1 MVTAWRILPRV
12 MVRVQPK
19 GREIMDVTKQ
29 KELVYSC
36 ESTETTTL
44 GTPPETTKPTEP
56 FGAEEIGQ
64 SSKQTQTMQMAA
76 LPKIT
81 KIVGYSSLAEF
92 SEFLKRTRRVWL
104 IVAGAIFGLIVV
116 VTLVNR
122 VSDLVK
128 NARERRHE
136 QAVATVTPDTL
147 TARCGKPAEDMTR
160 DVYPILLRTMNY
172 QPNGDEKLVLAF
184 SRTAEEKSD
193 WVFLS
198 MKEQS
203 GARSY
208 DTTEAKIAALPCL
221 DSKR

>member
-1 MVTAWRILPRV
+1 MH
-12 MVRVQPK
+12 
-19 GREIMDVTKQ
+19 VTKQ

-44 GTPPETTKPTEP
+44 GAPPEAAKPTEP
-56 FGAEEIGQ
+56 FGTEEIGQ
-64 SSKQTQTMQMAA
+64 SSKQTQTMQMAV
-76 LPKIT
+76 LPKLT
-81 KIVGYSSLAEF
+81 RIVGYSSLAEF

-116 VTLVNR
+116 VTLVKR
-122 VSDLVK
+122 VSDWVK

-147 TARCGKPAEDMTR
+147 IARCGKPAEDVTR

-172 QPNGDEKLVLAF
+172 QPKGGEMLVLAF

-198 MKEQS
+198 MKEQI

-221 DSKR
+221 DSNR

>member
-1 MVTAWRILPRV
+1 MVK
-12 MVRVQPK
+12 VQAK
-19 GREIMDVTKQ
+19 GRESMDETKQ
-29 KELVYSC
+29 KEPVYSS

-56 FGAEEIGQ
+56 SGTEETGQ
-64 SSKQTQTMQMAA
+64 SSKQTQTTQMAA
-76 LPKIT
+76 LPEVT
-81 KIVGYSSLAEF
+81 RTVGYSSLAEF

-104 IVAGAIFGLIVV
+104 IVAGAIFGLIAV
-116 VTLVNR
+116 VTLVKR
-122 VSDLVK
+122 VSDWAK

-136 QAVATVTPDTL
+136 QAVATVTPDIL
-147 TARCGKPAEDMTR
+147 TARCGKPEEDVTR

-172 QPNGDEKLVLAF
+172 QPKGDEKLVLAF

-221 DSKR
+221 DSKK

>member
-1 MVTAWRILPRV
+1 
-12 MVRVQPK
+12 
-19 GREIMDVTKQ
+19 MDVTKQ

-36 ESTETTTL
+36 DSSETTTL
-44 GTPPETTKPTEP
+44 GTPPETTKPAEP
-56 FGAEEIGQ
+56 FGTEEIGQ
-64 SSKQTQTMQMAA
+64 SSKKTQTMQMAD

-81 KIVGYSSLAEF
+81 RIAGYSSPAEF
-92 SEFLKRTRRVWL
+92 LEFLKRTRRVWL
-104 IVAGAIFGLIVV
+104 TVAGAIFGLIVV
-116 VTLVNR
+116 VTLVKR
-122 VSDLVK
+122 VSDWAK

-136 QAVATVTPDTL
+136 QAIATVTPDTL
-147 TARCGKPAEDMTR
+147 TARCGNPAEDVTR

-172 QPNGDEKLVLAF
+172 QTKGDEKLVLAF

-203 GARSY
+203 GVRSY